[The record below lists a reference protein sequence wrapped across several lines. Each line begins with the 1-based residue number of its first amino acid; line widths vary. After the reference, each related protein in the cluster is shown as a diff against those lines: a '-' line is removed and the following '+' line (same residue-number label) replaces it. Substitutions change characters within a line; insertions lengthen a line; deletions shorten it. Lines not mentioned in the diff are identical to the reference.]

1 MFRRPSQKRQLVQR
15 VVVSTLAMLA
25 IIIGVTLTVLFI
37 LGYRLDSGS
46 GRLEQGALL
55 QFDSSPDGADVW
67 ADGVPTGLRT
77 GSKQTVIAGEHTF
90 TFRKDRY
97 NDWSRTLDVKA
108 GTLTWLDY
116 ARLVPKDLPV
126 EEVQQYASLAGAKAS
141 PDRKT
146 YIIQEKKDSP
156 VFSIVNLRS
165 ENVTSTTITL
175 PETVYGADTSA
186 PEVVHEFTLRRWDEG
201 SRYALITHHVGSQV
215 EWIVVDTR
223 NVAES
228 KNLTK
233 QLGIQAKDVQFAG
246 TDGRSFY
253 GLMSDGAIRKLDLGN
268 QTISRTLVTG
278 VESFT
283 FSHTTKVLSY
293 VGADA
298 DDATRKV
305 AGVYRDG
312 DASSYVLRS
321 AVKETPLA
329 IATGLYHGNDYIA
342 IAEGG
347 AVSVLRGAYPRSID
361 DVSNLAQYSTISLDS
376 AISWLSFSEDGD
388 FLIVKGDAT
397 FVGYE
402 VEHKRS
408 TVASVAGKTAFDWLD
423 EAYVWD
429 DTDGVLT
436 MRDFNG
442 TNVSKI
448 MNVAVGFDATLSQN
462 GRFFYAIGTKDG
474 SYALQRVKMI
484 LD

>member
-1 MFRRPSQKRQLVQR
+1 MFRRPSQKQQLVQR

-55 QFDSSPDGADVW
+55 QFDSSPNGADVLT
-67 ADGVPTGLRT
+67 DNVPTGLRT

-90 TFRKDRY
+90 TYRKDRY
-97 NDWSRTLDVKA
+97 NDWSRTIDVNA

-126 EEVQQYASLAGAKAS
+126 EAVQNYASLVGAKAS
-141 PDRKT
+141 PDRKA
-146 YIIQEKKDSP
+146 YIIQEKEDSP
-156 VFSIVNLRS
+156 VFSLVNLRS
-165 ENVTSTTITL
+165 ENVTSTSITL
-175 PETVYGADTSA
+175 PDNIYDSNTDNPDMA
-186 PEVVHEFTLRRWDEG
+186 HEFMLRRWDEG
-201 SRYALITHHVGSQV
+201 SRYVLLTHHIGSQV

-233 QLGIQAKDVQFAG
+233 QLGVQVKDVQFAG

-253 GLMSDGAIRKLDLGN
+253 ALMGDGAIRKLDLGN
-268 QTISRTLVTG
+268 QTISRALVTD
-278 VESFT
+278 VESFI

-293 VGADA
+293 VGSDI
-298 DDATRKV
+298 DDATRRV
-305 AGVYRDG
+305 VGIYRDG

-321 AVKETPLA
+321 VAKETPLA

-347 AVSVLRGAYPRSID
+347 AVLVLRGAYPRSVD
-361 DVSNLAQYSTISLDS
+361 DVANLTEYSTISLDS
-376 AISWLSFSEDGD
+376 PISWLSFSEDGD
-388 FLIVKGDAT
+388 FLVVKGDVT

-408 TVASVAGKTAFDWLD
+408 TIAPIASKADFHWLD
-423 EAYVWD
+423 KAYVWD
-429 DTDGVLT
+429 DSDGTLK
-436 MRDFNG
+436 MRDFDG
-442 TNVSKI
+442 ANVSKI
-448 MNVAVGFDATLSQN
+448 MDVATGFDATLSQN
-462 GRFFYAIGTKDG
+462 GRFFYAIGKEDG
-474 SYALQRVKMI
+474 GYRLQRVKMI